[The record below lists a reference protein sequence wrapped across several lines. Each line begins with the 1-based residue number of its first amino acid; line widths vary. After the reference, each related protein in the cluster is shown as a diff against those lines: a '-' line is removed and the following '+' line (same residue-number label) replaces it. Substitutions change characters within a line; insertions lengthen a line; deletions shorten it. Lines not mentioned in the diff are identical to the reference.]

1 MIIPLAIVI
10 GLQSPILKSSPLER
24 RFREAED
31 LFRHEVT
38 GDRYMLS
45 KAPPDYPADEAT
57 SKDFEDIAVKA
68 GKTTLAIKA
77 WTLALIS
84 SKPNLVRENKLIDHV
99 ATMKVTTDDQRVF
112 GLFWARVLAGFSNK
126 FEARDRLPKVFDPF
140 IQGSNSKAT
149 TSSMLLYKAFS
160 MPDILDLKWDVYNR
174 LVEQYP
180 GTDGA
185 KEARNLLLKKKNL
198 QPHDEFPDFVSKDSD
213 GKKFQLSTLR
223 GKVVVLEFWANWC
236 PSCQRTIPVMQ
247 GVEKEFAGQP
257 VEFIGIN
264 SDGDA
269 PVVKEIQAKW
279 GMTTRTLVDGSPTGP
294 ISTRYAIMAWPSF
307 FVIGK
312 DGKVVFRSSGIDA
325 DGMTRAIREAS
336 K

>member
-1 MIIPLAIVI
+1 
-10 GLQSPILKSSPLER
+10 
-24 RFREAED
+24 
-31 LFRHEVT
+31 
-38 GDRYMLS
+38 MLS
-45 KAPPDYPADEAT
+45 KAPEDYPADAAA

-68 GKTTLAIKA
+68 GQAPLALKA
-77 WTLALIS
+77 WTLALLS
-84 SKPNLVRENKLIDHV
+84 AKPDLNRENKLIDHIV
-99 ATMKVTTDDQRVF
+99 ALKATTDDQQTF
-112 GLFWARVLAGFSNK
+112 GLYWARALGAYANK
-126 FEARDRLPKVFDPF
+126 FIARDRLPKTFDPF
-140 IQGSNSKAT
+140 IQGSKSKA
-149 TSSMLLYKAFS
+149 SKALFLLYKAQS

-180 GTDGA
+180 GTEGA
-185 KEARNLLLKKKNL
+185 KLARLLILKKKNL
-198 QPHDEFPDFVSKDSD
+198 QPRDEFPDFVSKDSD

-257 VEFIGIN
+257 IEFIGIN